1 MFIPIPIVPMT
12 TTRVIN
18 KTIIYSDTVLNL
30 KDVGSNLKINSIS
43 NVSEFEIENCL
54 NTVFD
59 TNKDVTFN
67 TIQYSKN
74 NNKIYFYTDKDI
86 NIDKWKDSKIFKY
99 KPLNNKIEILEELKR
114 LFNSKKIKDPNIVSL
129 SQVLKTVYEKNKK
142 YDFEINTFENRLD
155 ERLKNKYSDSSYSV
169 LYDFD
174 YDNNFMQVGFKE
186 YDWEEVFEVTFS
198 KNNNDL
204 YIIKSESINANDY
217 LVELG
222 NILSDLYDK
231 YIENRQF
238 KQEYNYNITAVNSN
252 FNVDISSDALR
263 LFNKN
268 YEFVLN
274 NYISREYNYDCNS
287 YELIDY
293 IKGNEKKLFDKI
305 YINIS
310 DCPKWMQEELK
321 QVRYEELV
329 NEDRLEKI
337 AEEKKRLEELDRQ
350 LKEQRKQKILAFK
363 KKIFPWIK

>member
-204 YIIKSESINANDY
+204 YIIK
-217 LVELG
+217 
-222 NILSDLYDK
+222 
-231 YIENRQF
+231 
-238 KQEYNYNITAVNSN
+238 
-252 FNVDISSDALR
+252 
-263 LFNKN
+263 
-268 YEFVLN
+268 
-274 NYISREYNYDCNS
+274 
-287 YELIDY
+287 
-293 IKGNEKKLFDKI
+293 
-305 YINIS
+305 
-310 DCPKWMQEELK
+310 
-321 QVRYEELV
+321 
-329 NEDRLEKI
+329 
-337 AEEKKRLEELDRQ
+337 
-350 LKEQRKQKILAFK
+350 
-363 KKIFPWIK
+363 